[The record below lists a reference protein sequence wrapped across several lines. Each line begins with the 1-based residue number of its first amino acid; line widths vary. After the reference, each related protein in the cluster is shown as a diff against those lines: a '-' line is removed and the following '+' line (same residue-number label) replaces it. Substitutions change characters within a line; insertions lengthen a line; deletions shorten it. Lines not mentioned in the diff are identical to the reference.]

1 LINLDDLRGHSA
13 LSLLENYE
21 GINPYIL
28 KLKHEYKKNKKLL
41 LTDNQSKYIVQNH
54 DREPQMINRVIN
66 ITEYLGLELQKQDAL
81 SFVPQRI
88 LIEFI
93 LAETEKTFHV
103 YGKLNRNQQ
112 SSKMYWLPKTQVTDD
127 PYFEPINVDV
137 DFTRYN
143 DILAKQG
150 KKLYQHQEEGVKF
163 LLSRN
168 GCILG
173 DGMGMGKLEVT
184 SNQVFTPN
192 GRRKIGDLKVGDQ
205 IIGSNGKAC
214 NIIGVFPQGV
224 KDLYKVTFND
234 GYSILVGKEHL
245 WTVSSCNS
253 GENSKT
259 RENKYRTLS
268 TEQMLD
274 ENLTLE
280 LKGTGR
286 NGKKPYKFK
295 TYYKQKNGNSKWQI
309 PIVKP
314 IEFENNDTLP
324 IEPYLLGLALGDGHF
339 TKSSAIAIQLHKD
352 DFDELFE
359 GILLTEHK
367 TDGNKRKAY
376 INNHNSDIKDLKLEH
391 TRSET
396 KFIPEIY
403 KYSSIEN
410 RLAILQGLMDTDG
423 HCMKSKNDNFNG
435 TEYCTV
441 SERLVDDVAEIVHS
455 LGGIVRKKSKIGK
468 YKKPDGT
475 VVECRKAYRL
485 NIKMPEQFNPFR
497 LKRKAVEY
505 NPPKKYKIG
514 RYIKNIEPCGQGES
528 VCIAV
533 DAPDKLYVTEH
544 AIVTHNTTQSIVA
557 ALESGAERILIV
569 APSSTKIN
577 WEREINVFCDDTA
590 IIDGKKFNSAKFTI
604 INFDILKNFHT
615 LTDGKKK
622 KEGEPEKVLIRDL
635 ANQKFDLA
643 IIDEAHYLKN
653 HESIRGKIM
662 VDLSVNYNIN
672 RVWLLTGTPV
682 ANRPMDFFNLL
693 KIIKSPIAENWKH
706 FAVRYCDGRQFMRT
720 LKNGQRK
727 QIWLTDGAS
736 NLEEL
741 AAKTKNIILR
751 RLKTDTLDMPDKVVT
766 PMYHKLDLNG
776 WKMYDLLWDEYMA
789 KRKAEGKKSI
799 ESQKDLVELILLRK
813 FIAMQAIPSTIEMVE
828 NAIEMGR
835 KVIVFTSFTEE
846 LEVLANHF
854 GKVSVKHNGPMTTKA
869 KQKSVDDFQNNPKVK
884 VFVGNIK
891 SAGVGITLTEATV
904 VIFNSFDWV
913 TGNNEQAED
922 RCVFG
927 GQLVMTNNGY
937 KMIEDIKIGDLVY
950 THNGNFKKVVNT
962 HTHLERKKTR
972 VDIDAFGCNNK
983 LSLTNDHKVYVY
995 DNKDN
1000 EFKWVECGSLDI
1012 NTHRM
1017 TLKSNN
1023 QPIKRKEYLDVI
1035 NYVDTSFINNHGV
1048 KQKNAR
1054 LKELPEKV
1062 VLTND
1067 LLYAF
1072 GFFIAEGWAI
1082 DENVGK
1088 SASVNICQKID
1099 NKKMHDASVYIVNI
1113 IKESFNLESH
1123 NEYIDKNN
1131 VKSCTIYSKNLAI
1144 NFNNWFGKG
1153 VKNKQLPDWVD
1164 ELNNEQLENLLEG
1177 FYHGDGYKRKNTQ
1190 EAISASPKLGSQLIR
1205 YNANLGRGVSLK
1217 IVDGK
1222 YYDIEYTI
1230 DINNKLNRVYKI
1242 GDYITYPI
1250 KSLHIS
1256 KPKRGEERVYDL
1268 SVEDDHSFIVG
1279 NYNVHNC
1286 FRIGQK
1292 NDVNVYYQ
1300 LFMDT
1305 ISVRMWETLKN
1316 KKDVIDT
1323 IMGDNKLTEEQ
1334 ITINL
1339 MDEIMNELND

>member
-1 LINLDDLRGHSA
+1 MINLDDLRGHSA

-28 KLKHEYKKNKKLL
+28 KLKHEYKKNKKIL

-66 ITEYLGLELQKQDAL
+66 ITEYLGLELQKQDTL

-103 YGKLNRNQQ
+103 YGKLNRNQP

-143 DILAKQG
+143 DILSKQG

-173 DGMGMGKLEVT
+173 DGMGMGK
-184 SNQVFTPN
+184 
-192 GRRKIGDLKVGDQ
+192 
-205 IIGSNGKAC
+205 
-214 NIIGVFPQGV
+214 
-224 KDLYKVTFND
+224 
-234 GYSILVGKEHL
+234 
-245 WTVSSCNS
+245 
-253 GENSKT
+253 
-259 RENKYRTLS
+259 
-268 TEQMLD
+268 
-274 ENLTLE
+274 
-280 LKGTGR
+280 
-286 NGKKPYKFK
+286 
-295 TYYKQKNGNSKWQI
+295 
-309 PIVKP
+309 
-314 IEFENNDTLP
+314 
-324 IEPYLLGLALGDGHF
+324 
-339 TKSSAIAIQLHKD
+339 
-352 DFDELFE
+352 
-359 GILLTEHK
+359 
-367 TDGNKRKAY
+367 
-376 INNHNSDIKDLKLEH
+376 
-391 TRSET
+391 
-396 KFIPEIY
+396 
-403 KYSSIEN
+403 
-410 RLAILQGLMDTDG
+410 
-423 HCMKSKNDNFNG
+423 
-435 TEYCTV
+435 
-441 SERLVDDVAEIVHS
+441 
-455 LGGIVRKKSKIGK
+455 
-468 YKKPDGT
+468 
-475 VVECRKAYRL
+475 
-485 NIKMPEQFNPFR
+485 
-497 LKRKAVEY
+497 
-505 NPPKKYKIG
+505 
-514 RYIKNIEPCGQGES
+514 
-528 VCIAV
+528 
-533 DAPDKLYVTEH
+533 
-544 AIVTHNTTQSIVA
+544 TTQSIVA

-706 FAVRYCDGRQFMRT
+706 FAVRYCDGRQFIRT

-846 LEVLANHF
+846 LEVLADHF
-854 GKVSVKHNGPMTTKA
+854 GKVAVKHNGPMTTKA

-922 RCVFG
+922 RS
-927 GQLVMTNNGY
+927 Y
-937 KMIEDIKIGDLVY
+937 
-950 THNGNFKKVVNT
+950 
-962 HTHLERKKTR
+962 
-972 VDIDAFGCNNK
+972 
-983 LSLTNDHKVYVY
+983 
-995 DNKDN
+995 
-1000 EFKWVECGSLDI
+1000 
-1012 NTHRM
+1012 
-1017 TLKSNN
+1017 
-1023 QPIKRKEYLDVI
+1023 
-1035 NYVDTSFINNHGV
+1035 
-1048 KQKNAR
+1048 
-1054 LKELPEKV
+1054 
-1062 VLTND
+1062 
-1067 LLYAF
+1067 
-1072 GFFIAEGWAI
+1072 
-1082 DENVGK
+1082 
-1088 SASVNICQKID
+1088 
-1099 NKKMHDASVYIVNI
+1099 
-1113 IKESFNLESH
+1113 
-1123 NEYIDKNN
+1123 
-1131 VKSCTIYSKNLAI
+1131 
-1144 NFNNWFGKG
+1144 
-1153 VKNKQLPDWVD
+1153 
-1164 ELNNEQLENLLEG
+1164 
-1177 FYHGDGYKRKNTQ
+1177 
-1190 EAISASPKLGSQLIR
+1190 
-1205 YNANLGRGVSLK
+1205 
-1217 IVDGK
+1217 
-1222 YYDIEYTI
+1222 
-1230 DINNKLNRVYKI
+1230 
-1242 GDYITYPI
+1242 
-1250 KSLHIS
+1250 
-1256 KPKRGEERVYDL
+1256 
-1268 SVEDDHSFIVG
+1268 
-1279 NYNVHNC
+1279 
-1286 FRIGQK
+1286 RIGQK

-1300 LFMDT
+1300 LFMGT

-1316 KKDVIDT
+1316 KKDIIDT
-1323 IMGDNKLTEEQ
+1323 IMGDNKLSDEE